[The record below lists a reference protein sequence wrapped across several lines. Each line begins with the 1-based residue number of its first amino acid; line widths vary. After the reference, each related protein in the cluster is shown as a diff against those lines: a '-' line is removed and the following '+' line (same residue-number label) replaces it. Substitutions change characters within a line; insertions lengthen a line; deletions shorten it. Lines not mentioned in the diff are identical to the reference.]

1 MGPSPNAS
9 SLTSRPGRSSVD
21 MVGVDLQASRLGNCS
36 RWYSGD
42 EAIKYKKVD
51 VGKLQG
57 DTTPLYQIPKNHCW
71 WRYRQG
77 TLDALS
83 HRPIPLLS
91 LKKRCEAN
99 FMWRGLGRAELGFSA
114 FNL

>member
-1 MGPSPNAS
+1 V
-9 SLTSRPGRSSVD
+9 LIFK
-21 MVGVDLQASRLGNCS
+21 LQDWEIVRDGI
-36 RWYSGD
+36 RGD

-99 FMWRGLGRAELGFSA
+99 FMWRALGRAELGFSA
-114 FNL
+114 FNQINL